1 MSKSSTILSARAVAR
16 RGAVVS
22 VLLALGAA
30 ACTDSSAPPAPPS
43 PLVVPPFVYV
53 ADVGGF
59 QSLMRWDSGVV
70 TQLTTGSNNYEPY
83 SAGGKL
89 VFTSTR
95 DVMPQIYVS
104 DPNVTTVRRVTCSS
118 SYDVTATLSPTGDS
132 IAFVST
138 RSGTPR
144 VWLVNTPSLTPPASN
159 AGSICDTP
167 VALAT
172 GSADWVPESGPAW
185 SPLGAQL
192 AFTSTRDGVSQVYL
206 IASGGGTPTKVTN
219 EMLGA
224 FQPTWSADGTMLY
237 YVAASPALVLR
248 RISIAT
254 GETKTIVDADNDGDV
269 DVGGPMSCIST
280 VCIFS
285 SDPTESGGS
294 MFALHPKQA
303 DAQVVFTRTAALERQ
318 PAIIKQ

>member
-30 ACTDSSAPPAPPS
+30 GCTESSAPPS

-53 ADVGGF
+53 ADIGGY
-59 QSLMRWDSGVV
+59 QTLMRWDSGVV
-70 TQLTTGSNNYEPY
+70 TQLTSGSNNYEPY

-118 SYDVTATLSPTGDS
+118 SYDVTATLSPRGDS

-144 VWLVNTPSLTPPASN
+144 VWLVNTPSLAPPASM
-159 AGSICDTP
+159 AASICDTP

-172 GSADWVPESGPAW
+172 GSADWVPENAPAW
-185 SPLGAQL
+185 SPLGSQL

-206 IASGGGTPTKVTN
+206 IASGGGTPVKVTN

-224 FQPTWSADGTMLY
+224 FQPTWSADGTTLY
-237 YVAASPALVLR
+237 YVAAMPALVLR
-248 RISIAT
+248 KINIGSGAV
-254 GETKTIVDADNDGDV
+254 KTIVDADNDGDV
-269 DVGGPMSCIST
+269 DVSGPMSCIST
-280 VCIFS
+280 ACVFS
-285 SDPTESGGS
+285 SEPGEASGN
-294 MFALHPKQA
+294 MYVMHPKQT
-303 DAQVVFTRTAALERQ
+303 DATIVFPRTAAMERQ